1 MKRLGKYI
9 SLVMSSIF
17 VLMATSTGF
26 NSTVKANDRN
36 LIYLENQAVLDTEEN
51 YLKEGYYDDVIY
63 QETFSVPIVMNGGTE
78 LMQRVPATNAT
89 LSIHY
94 TESRGVWLSLLVE
107 VYEHSRRA
115 LIESVSGVFKH
126 RRFGYT
132 WNEYPFSNQVFV
144 DRWAVNTEYTVGKGY
159 RSGEQIHAQVIASA
173 KLREGYIPQFTR
185 TAIAT
190 IP

>member
-1 MKRLGKYI
+1 
-9 SLVMSSIF
+9 
-17 VLMATSTGF
+17 MATSTGF